1 MGIVRQTETAALKK
15 AGDNRS
21 APFTRRLTAL
31 YTRATLEARPRA
43 TLSLFS
49 GVKSLS
55 KSSAEFDMMSMSLCL
70 MQGGVSCCGDGP
82 ALA

>member
-31 YTRATLEARPRA
+31 YTRATLEVWPAAGVRLLFPPRN
-43 TLSLFS
+43 
-49 GVKSLS
+49 
-55 KSSAEFDMMSMSLCL
+55 
-70 MQGGVSCCGDGP
+70 
-82 ALA
+82 